1 MSKAT
6 KLRFALITEDV
17 LDKLRPRSQSESV
30 RSGYMNEIYTT
41 IRTAVNEAVDEKLQ
55 EMSASLNQMVDEK
68 VERILERR
76 QQGARVQRRNAAGVG
91 GQYQAPGSQRRKD
104 VKDKDESTRERKDLK
119 DPGKDCKEPRPK
131 TPMAVALESA
141 QRRRQ
146 KKPGQDVLTTSE
158 GELAK
163 KPVRTMRHQRITV
176 QPIHSTA
183 RETQQDKAL
192 NVPSK
197 TSNTTKLS
205 SSGSAPPPS
214 LAPLAIAQTQ
224 ILSSVD
230 HNSLEDDFSDVEEP
244 SILTIAARYLKQL
257 EESRRRKLLNQQ
269 QHHASS

>member
-30 RSGYMNEIYTT
+30 RSGYMNEIYSA

-55 EMSASLNQMVDEK
+55 EMSESLNQMVDEK

-76 QQGARVQRRNAAGVG
+76 QQVPRAQRRNPAGIG
-91 GQYQAPGSQRRKD
+91 GQYQLPGSQRRKD
-104 VKDKDESTRERKDLK
+104 VRDKDESVRERKDPK
-119 DPGKDCKEPRPK
+119 DPGKDLKEPRSKAPAS
-131 TPMAVALESA
+131 AVESA
-141 QRRRQ
+141 QRRRL
-146 KKPGQDVLTTSE
+146 KKPGQDVVTTSE
-158 GELAK
+158 GDQLAK
-163 KPVRTMRHQRITV
+163 KPLRGMRHQRITV

-183 RETQQDKAL
+183 REMPQDKAL

-197 TSNTTKLS
+197 TSNTLKPP

-214 LAPLAIAQTQ
+214 LAPLSIAQTQ

-230 HNSLEDDFSDVEEP
+230 HKSLEDDFSDVEEP

-269 QHHASS
+269 QHPASS